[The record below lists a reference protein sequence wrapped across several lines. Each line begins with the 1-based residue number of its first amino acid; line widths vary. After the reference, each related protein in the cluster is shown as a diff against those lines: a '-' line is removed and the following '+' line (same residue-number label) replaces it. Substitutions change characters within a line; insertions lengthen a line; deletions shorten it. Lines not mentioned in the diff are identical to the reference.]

1 MKTSYHP
8 KASDFVDYAVAGGG
22 GSGFCSGL
30 GAGLSVRAT
39 SFYGDQTVTATT
51 DGTRHQEQQQQQLQ
65 QQQQQHI
72 LRQPATSA
80 STSSV
85 AAAATSK
92 RKRQTGEFFIS
103 HPNSYYRRA
112 LALFVTRLSK
122 SPPIGVKRFEFD
134 VDKMWIRYI
143 MLCRQFSV

>member
-22 GSGFCSGL
+22 GSGFCPGL

-65 QQQQQHI
+65 QHI
-72 LRQPATSA
+72 LRQPATST

-103 HPNSYYRRA
+103 HPNSYYRLA

-122 SPPIGVKRFEFD
+122 SPLIGVKRFEFD
-134 VDKMWIRYI
+134 VDKM
-143 MLCRQFSV
+143 

>member
-22 GSGFCSGL
+22 GSGFCPGL

-51 DGTRHQEQQQQQLQ
+51 DGTRHQEQQQQL
-65 QQQQQHI
+65 QQHI
-72 LRQPATSA
+72 LRQPATST

-103 HPNSYYRRA
+103 HPNSYYRLA

-122 SPPIGVKRFEFD
+122 SPLIGVKRFEFD
-134 VDKMWIRYI
+134 VDKM
-143 MLCRQFSV
+143 

>member
-22 GSGFCSGL
+22 GSGFCPGL

-51 DGTRHQEQQQQQLQ
+51 DGTRHQEQQQQQL
-65 QQQQQHI
+65 QQHI

-103 HPNSYYRRA
+103 HPNSYYRLA

-122 SPPIGVKRFEFD
+122 SPLIGVKRFEFD
-134 VDKMWIRYI
+134 VDKM
-143 MLCRQFSV
+143 